1 MKAMVCLEQGKPA
14 RWEWREWQMRAL
26 GPRDVHVAIRAA
38 GVNFPDR
45 LASEGGYHMP
55 TPPPYVPGLEAAGDV
70 LSVGA
75 EVTGFKAGD
84 RVIIDGSSVLQG
96 LFAEECVVGE
106 ELLIPLPDGMDYAA
120 GAAFPVVYATGYHG
134 LVQRGRLEEG
144 ETLVVHGAAG
154 GVGLAAMQIGK
165 ALGARVI
172 GTVGSAAKADSLK
185 ALGFNDV
192 IVAGDDLRERLLD
205 LTGGAGADVHY
216 DPVGGASFEASM
228 RAVAKEG
235 RILVI
240 GAAGGTYAQVKT
252 NHLLVKEAEIVGV
265 LYGAWKARKPALAA
279 KNMAALCDMA
289 VAGRLTPHIWKS
301 LSMRDAPTAI
311 DHLGNRAVIG
321 KIVLVPEAA

>member
-1 MKAMVCLEQGKPA
+1 MKAMVCVEQGKPA
-14 RWEWREWQMRAL
+14 RWEWRECSMRPM
-26 GPRDVHVAIRAA
+26 GPRDVQVAICAA

-45 LASEGGYHMP
+45 LASEGGYHIP

-70 LSVGA
+70 LAVGS
-75 EVTGFKAGD
+75 EVAGFRPGD

-96 LFAEECVVGE
+96 LFAEQCVVDEG
-106 ELLIPLPDGMDYAA
+106 LLIPLPDGMDYAA

-134 LVQRGRLEEG
+134 LVQRGRLECG

-154 GVGLAAMQIGK
+154 GVGLAAMQIGE

-172 GTVGSAAKADSLK
+172 GTVGSVEKARKLA
-185 ALGFNDV
+185 ALGFSDV
-192 IVAGDDLRERLLD
+192 IVAGDDLRDRLLE
-205 LTGGAGADVHY
+205 LTGGIGADVHY

-240 GAAGGTYAQVKT
+240 GAAGGIYAQVKT
-252 NHLLVKEAEIVGV
+252 NHLLVKEAEVVGV

-279 KNMAALCDMA
+279 RNMAALCDMA
-289 VAGRLTPHIWKS
+289 VSGRLSPHIWKS
-301 LSMRDAPTAI
+301 LPMREAPAAL
-311 DHLGNRAVIG
+311 DHLGNREVIG
-321 KIVLVPEAA
+321 KIVLVPEVG